1 MGGLWVALFFYRE
14 EFKMLKNKWIWASVV
29 IVVVEIVLWQTG
41 IFAPDVPVT
50 TG

>member
-1 MGGLWVALFFYRE
+1 
-14 EFKMLKNKWIWASVV
+14 MLKNKWIWAGVV
-29 IVVVEIVLWQTG
+29 IVVAIVLWQTG